1 MKVGRAAG
9 TKNRKFAECHPDRKH
24 YSKGMCRACYKAPYM
39 KRYKEEGRAF
49 PSHSPEAR
57 KEASL
62 KLLGWTLDL
71 FNKTLI
77 EQDNKCAIC
86 EKEVN
91 LSKVQ
96 NSSRACAD
104 HLHVDPPVP
113 RGILCT
119 ICNAMIGHALENP
132 RILRAAASYI
142 EKFSLETPAEA
153 TKLTVSAKMAGM

>member
-1 MKVGRAAG
+1 M
-9 TKNRKFAECHPDRKH
+9 
-24 YSKGMCRACYKAPYM
+24 YKGARVCRACSLSRSKAVYERN
-39 KRYKEEGRAF
+39 KKEGVVP
-49 PSHSPEAR
+49 PSHTPEA
-57 KEASL
+57 KKDASL
-62 KLLGWTLDL
+62 KTLGWTLDL
-71 FNKTLI
+71 FNKVLV
-77 EQDNKCAIC
+77 EQSSKCAIC

-132 RILRAAASYI
+132 SILRAAALYI

-153 TKLTVSAKMAGM
+153 TKLTVSAKTVGM